1 MINDHLK
8 DLIKDLPHKPGVYK
22 FLNSSN
28 KIIYIGKA
36 KNLKKRVS
44 SYFNRSIKDE
54 KTNTLVSKINS
65 FSIVLVESETDALL
79 LENNLIKKFKP
90 KYNILLKDGKS
101 YPWICVKNE
110 RFPRIFLTRKVIN
123 DGSSYYGPYTNI
135 KTAYTLLELIDN
147 LFPIR
152 KSNYNFSEKIIN
164 DPKNTFYLNV
174 LRKKGH
180 FIITGFDMEN
190 TKIDNNFITEK
201 EYSEIILAV
210 KNMLH
215 GKFKKSRDKI
225 KKQMMNYS
233 KNEEFELAEESK
245 MKIMALENYQSKSTI
260 VNPKIKNLDIYTII
274 SDSLHAFINYIQVNN
289 GSIICSFN
297 TYVKKQS
304 ILDEKQILEQ
314 LVGQIK
320 LKFKSNSNEMCSNIF
335 IETLSYK
342 KSYVPEVGD
351 KSHLV
356 KLSLLNIKN
365 YKLKEF
371 NNLKNRFKT
380 SSQFRVLSTLKD
392 DLSLEELPTHIE
404 CFDNSNFQGSYPSSA
419 CVVFKNGKPL
429 KSEYRHFNI
438 KSVDKPDD
446 FASMEEVVLRRYKR
460 LINEQRDLPQLIVI
474 DGGKGQL
481 SSALKSL
488 KQLNLDKKITCIG
501 IAKRLEEIYLPFEST
516 PIYIDKKSESLK
528 LIQKLRDEAHRF
540 SLRQHRN
547 RRDKIFLTSELEEI
561 HGIGQKTIATLIK
574 NFKSVNNI
582 KKANIDKL
590 NEVVGS
596 KKAAFIS
603 NYFISQN
610 EK

>member
-65 FSIVLVESETDALL
+65 FSIVLVKSETDALL

-210 KNMLH
+210 KNMLE

-233 KNEEFELAEESK
+233 KNEEFELAEECK

-260 VNPKIKNLDIYTII
+260 VNPKIKNLDIFTII
-274 SDSLHAFINYIQVNN
+274 SDSSHAFINYIQVNN

-320 LKFKSNSNEMCSNIF
+320 LKFKSNSNEMCSNIY

-371 NNLKNRFKT
+371 KNLKNKFKT
-380 SSQFRVLSTLKD
+380 GSQFRVLSTLKD

-460 LINEQRDLPQLIVI
+460 LLNEQRDLPQLIVI

-574 NFKSVNNI
+574 KFKSVNNI

-610 EK
+610 EQ